1 MNNMIIRQKKK
12 IGFAKIIIVF
22 VILTFIIG
30 AFSSV
35 WLSFNDHEY
44 TVTVTGKERINKD
57 DDSKY
62 LIFGEDKD
70 GVVRVFENTDTTLR
84 LKFNSSDI
92 YGKIKEGET
101 YTFVVTG
108 VRIPV
113 FDEYENIIKVK

>member
-1 MNNMIIRQKKK
+1 MIIKQKKK
-12 IGFAKIIIVF
+12 IGLAKVIIVF
-22 VILTFIIG
+22 VVLAFIVGI
-30 AFSSV
+30 FSSIY
-35 WLSFNDHEY
+35 LSFNDHEY
-44 TVTVTGKERINKD
+44 TVTITGKERVNKN

-62 LIFGEDKD
+62 LIFGEDKN
-70 GVVRVFENTDTTLR
+70 GIVHVFENTDTTLR

-108 VRIPV
+108 IRIPV